1 MRMLL
6 FAGLLVASAGFA
18 QAPVVTGRP
27 SESKLQHDQMK
38 AGNAYRDMQRAEQ
51 ATRDAE
57 HDFRQADSI
66 YKDTQ
71 KRADEARRDAD
82 AAKKKLDAA
91 KLKEAQA
98 RKAYDAAVN
107 AVDRDEHPPKK

>member
-1 MRMLL
+1 MRIAL
-6 FAGLLVASAGFA
+6 FAGLLVA
-18 QAPVVTGRP
+18 T
-27 SESKLQHDQMK
+27 
-38 AGNAYRDMQRAEQ
+38 
-51 ATRDAE
+51 
-57 HDFRQADSI
+57 FRQAEDI

-71 KRADEARRDAD
+71 KRADEARRDAE

-107 AVDRDEHPPKK
+107 AVDRDVHPPKKN